1 MSSDITNGQN
11 RQSRRSRPAAK
22 AAKPKDGREKITLLI
37 SKETN
42 VKLSTLAALKG
53 VDRST
58 LADSILTEALRGVV
72 ISLRG
77 SLAGG
82 AGEGGAETADR
93 GGLAAWPEREKSG
106 EEGGEAGGRWRAPV
120 RLDGNEAAPAM
131 RLAVDADACQSGTAQ
146 R

>member
-22 AAKPKDGREKITLLI
+22 AAKPKNGREKIALLRL
-37 SKETN
+37 KETN

-72 ISLRG
+72 ISLKA
-77 SLAGG
+77 LAAEGG
-82 AGEGGAETADR
+82 AGEGVPR
-93 GGLAAWPEREKSG
+93 
-106 EEGGEAGGRWRAPV
+106 
-120 RLDGNEAAPAM
+120 RLTP
-131 RLAVDADACQSGTAQ
+131 RRPSGTA
-146 R
+146 

>member
-1 MSSDITNGQN
+1 M
-11 RQSRRSRPAAK
+11 
-22 AAKPKDGREKITLLI
+22 LLL

-42 VKLSTLAALKG
+42 VKFSTLAAVKS

-77 SLAGG
+77 SLAGE
-82 AGEGGAETADR
+82 AGEGGEVTSGSTKPTAH
-93 GGLAAWPEREKSG
+93 GQS
-106 EEGGEAGGRWRAPV
+106 WRA
-120 RLDGNEAAPAM
+120 RDTGRRSRGLRMSA
-131 RLAVDADACQSGTAQ
+131 QSGLPARRETIGDHGLK

>member
-22 AAKPKDGREKITLLI
+22 PAKPKDGREKITLLI

-58 LADSILTEALRGVV
+58 LADSILTETLRGVV

-77 SLAGG
+77 ALAAEGG
-82 AGEGGAETADR
+82 AGEGGAETAD
-93 GGLAAWPEREKSG
+93 P
-106 EEGGEAGGRWRAPV
+106 
-120 RLDGNEAAPAM
+120 EAA
-131 RLAVDADACQSGTAQ
+131 
-146 R
+146 

>member
-1 MSSDITNGQN
+1 MSDDMTNGQS

-22 AAKPKDGREKITLLI
+22 PAKPKDGREKITLLI

-42 VKLSTLAALKG
+42 VKLSTLAALKS

-82 AGEGGAETADR
+82 AGEGGEERAEGDTTTN
-93 GGLAAWPEREKSG
+93 AA
-106 EEGGEAGGRWRAPV
+106 
-120 RLDGNEAAPAM
+120 
-131 RLAVDADACQSGTAQ
+131 
-146 R
+146 

>member
-1 MSSDITNGQN
+1 MSDDMTTGQS
-11 RQSRRSRPAAK
+11 RQSRRSRPTAK
-22 AAKPKDGREKITLLI
+22 PAKPKDGREKITLLI

-77 SLAGG
+77 ALAGG
-82 AGEGGAETADR
+82 AGEGGESLAEGDTTTN
-93 GGLAAWPEREKSG
+93 AA
-106 EEGGEAGGRWRAPV
+106 
-120 RLDGNEAAPAM
+120 
-131 RLAVDADACQSGTAQ
+131 
-146 R
+146 

>member
-1 MSSDITNGQN
+1 MSGDIASGQN

-22 AAKPKDGREKITLLI
+22 PAKPKDGREKITLLI

-77 SLAGG
+77 ALAGE
-82 AGEGGAETADR
+82 AGEGGE
-93 GGLAAWPEREKSG
+93 ERA
-106 EEGGEAGGRWRAPV
+106 AGG
-120 RLDGNEAAPAM
+120 DEASSAA
-131 RLAVDADACQSGTAQ
+131 
-146 R
+146 

>member
-22 AAKPKDGREKITLLI
+22 PAKPKDGREKITLLI

-77 SLAGG
+77 ALADG
-82 AGEGGAETADR
+82 AGE
-93 GGLAAWPEREKSG
+93 SG
-106 EEGGEAGGRWRAPV
+106 EPLVADGEV
-120 RLDGNEAAPAM
+120 TSAA
-131 RLAVDADACQSGTAQ
+131 
-146 R
+146 

>member
-22 AAKPKDGREKITLLI
+22 PAKPKDGREKITLLI

-77 SLAGG
+77 
-82 AGEGGAETADR
+82 
-93 GGLAAWPEREKSG
+93 
-106 EEGGEAGGRWRAPV
+106 AGGRGRGGRRVAGGGRRRGLQCGLMEMRPSGSASRRRCGCVPV
-120 RLDGNEAAPAM
+120 RYGEDENLARLPSAEA
-131 RLAVDADACQSGTAQ
+131 DKTT
-146 R
+146 

>member
-1 MSSDITNGQN
+1 MSADIAGGQN

-22 AAKPKDGREKITLLI
+22 PAKAKDGSREKITLLI

-53 VDRST
+53 LDRST

-77 SLAGG
+77 ALADGG
-82 AGEGGAETADR
+82 AGEADE
-93 GGLAAWPEREKSG
+93 ERL
-106 EEGGEAGGRWRAPV
+106 EGGEV
-120 RLDGNEAAPAM
+120 NAA
-131 RLAVDADACQSGTAQ
+131 
-146 R
+146 

>member
-1 MSSDITNGQN
+1 MSGETASGKN
-11 RQSRRSRPAAK
+11 RRSRPAAK
-22 AAKPKDGREKITLLI
+22 PAKLKDGREKITLLI

-77 SLAGG
+77 ALAAEGG
-82 AGEGGAETADR
+82 AGEGGAETAD
-93 GGLAAWPEREKSG
+93 P
-106 EEGGEAGGRWRAPV
+106 
-120 RLDGNEAAPAM
+120 EAA
-131 RLAVDADACQSGTAQ
+131 
-146 R
+146 

>member
-1 MSSDITNGQN
+1 MSGDITNDQN

-22 AAKPKDGREKITLLI
+22 PAKPKAGREKITLLI

-82 AGEGGAETADR
+82 AGEGGKALAED
-93 GGLAAWPEREKSG
+93 
-106 EEGGEAGGRWRAPV
+106 GEATT
-120 RLDGNEAAPAM
+120 AA
-131 RLAVDADACQSGTAQ
+131 
-146 R
+146 

>member
-1 MSSDITNGQN
+1 MSGDITGGQN

-22 AAKPKDGREKITLLI
+22 PAKPKDGREKITLLI

-77 SLAGG
+77 VLAADGG
-82 AGEGGAETADR
+82 AGEGGAETAD
-93 GGLAAWPEREKSG
+93 P
-106 EEGGEAGGRWRAPV
+106 
-120 RLDGNEAAPAM
+120 EAA
-131 RLAVDADACQSGTAQ
+131 
-146 R
+146 

>member
-22 AAKPKDGREKITLLI
+22 AAKPKDGREKITLLV

-77 SLAGG
+77 ALAAEGG
-82 AGEGGAETADR
+82 AGEGGVETAD
-93 GGLAAWPEREKSG
+93 P
-106 EEGGEAGGRWRAPV
+106 
-120 RLDGNEAAPAM
+120 EAA
-131 RLAVDADACQSGTAQ
+131 
-146 R
+146 

>member
-1 MSSDITNGQN
+1 MEKSPISRSGSKEQSMSDDMTNGQS

-22 AAKPKDGREKITLLI
+22 PAKPKDGREKITLLL

-77 SLAGG
+77 ALAGG
-82 AGEGGAETADR
+82 AGEGGET
-93 GGLAAWPEREKSG
+93 LA
-106 EEGGEAGGRWRAPV
+106 EGGEASS
-120 RLDGNEAAPAM
+120 AA
-131 RLAVDADACQSGTAQ
+131 
-146 R
+146 